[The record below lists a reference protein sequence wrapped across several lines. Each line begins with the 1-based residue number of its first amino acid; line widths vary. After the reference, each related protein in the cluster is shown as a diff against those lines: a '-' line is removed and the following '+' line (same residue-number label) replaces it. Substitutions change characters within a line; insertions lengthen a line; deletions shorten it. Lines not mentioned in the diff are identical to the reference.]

1 MGNEGR
7 SSKRRKE
14 PVLRVGSI
22 LSTLLLLLSGLLC
35 LVGLLLLGHVQPL
48 LLAVFLA
55 VVLLYYSLMGWLK
68 RHGVWDPII
77 RWGLDLGHLAF
88 VTIAVYYSG
97 GFASPF
103 FMLYAICIV
112 AGGLRGGWTGTLRG
126 LGLCSVG
133 WTVLAVLVPPA
144 GLEQRAQ
151 LSMTLG
157 TFLALALVVGA
168 LTQRH
173 VGASKEALKRNQEI
187 AFLQEA
193 GRSLGSS
200 LDPQRVLAAT
210 LAQVNE
216 ILDVEAASLALV
228 DRETGFITFEL
239 AIGGGNDAVKGLRLE
254 PGQGIVGKSIADG
267 RAVLV
272 SDVMSDPQ
280 WFGGVDK
287 VSGYQTRSL
296 MCVPLRVKG
305 QVIGAVEVL
314 NKRDGPF
321 TDDDLRLVSSLGDL
335 AAQAIENAR
344 LHDEIRRH
352 VHNLQVAY
360 EEVRKL
366 DELKSAFIRNVSH
379 ELRTPLALIEGYT
392 ELLLDEQMGAL
403 EPEQLKAL
411 SLVADK
417 ASHLNR
423 LVNDIISLQTIGA
436 MGFDMVLLDMCALA
450 RRAAESLR
458 PKADK
463 AGIRLA
469 LEFLSAP
476 EQLQVQ
482 GDARRLAQVLI
493 HLLDN
498 AVKFS
503 PNGGQV
509 TLTLERDAEMAVL
522 RVVDEGIGLS
532 RDQLERVF
540 DRFYQV
546 DGSATRY
553 FGGTGLGLA
562 LVKEVVEAHG
572 GAVWAESEGA
582 PGRGCT
588 FTLCLLAHDGDAT
601 A

>member
-1 MGNEGR
+1 MSRAE
-7 SSKRRKE
+7 
-14 PVLRVGSI
+14 SI
-22 LSTLLLLLSGLLC
+22 LSGLL
-35 LVGLLLLGHVQPL
+35 LVLGVLLGASGLLLLGRIGILSV
-48 LLAVFLA
+48 AIFLA
-55 VVLLYYSLMGWLK
+55 VVLLYNLSLAWMI
-68 RHGVWDPII
+68 RRGVPDAYTTS
-77 RWGLDLGHLAF
+77 GLELGNLVF
-88 VTIAVYYSG
+88 VTIGVYYSG

-103 FMLYAICIV
+103 FALYAVYIV
-112 AGGLRGGWTGTLRG
+112 AGGLRSGWTGTLRS
-126 LGLCSVG
+126 LGICAASWGILV
-133 WTVLAVLVPPA
+133 VLAPPA
-144 GLEQRAQ
+144 ILEQWAQ
-151 LSMTLG
+151 LSMLLG
-157 TFLALALVVGA
+157 SFLVLSLAVGVW
-168 LTQRH
+168 TQRH
-173 VGASKEALKRNQEI
+173 AGVAQEALKRNQEI

-254 PGQGIVGKSIADG
+254 PGQGIVGQSIADG

-272 SDVMSDPQ
+272 SDVMSDPR
-280 WFGGVDK
+280 WFGGVDQ

-305 QVIGAVEVL
+305 QVIGALEVL

-321 TDDDLRLVSSLGDL
+321 TGDDLRLVSSLGDL

-352 VHNLQVAY
+352 VEDLQAAY
-360 EEVRKL
+360 DEVRKL
-366 DELKSAFIRNVSH
+366 DELKSAFIRTVSH

-392 ELLLDEQMGAL
+392 ELLLDEQMGVL
-403 EPEQLKAL
+403 QPEQLKAL
-411 SLVADK
+411 TLVADK
-417 ASHLNR
+417 ATDLNR
-423 LVNDIISLQTIGA
+423 LVNDIISLQTIGS
-436 MGFDMVLLDMCALA
+436 MGFDMELLSTSALA
-450 RRAAESLR
+450 REAVEALR

-463 AGIRLA
+463 ANIQLVLDIG
-469 LEFLSAP
+469 SA
-476 EQLQVQ
+476 EEDLRVN
-482 GDARRLAQVLI
+482 GDARRLRQVLS

-503 PNGGQV
+503 PNGGEV
-509 TLTLERDAEMAVL
+509 SLTMVREAEMAVIQ
-522 RVVDEGIGLS
+522 VVDQGIGLS
-532 RDQLERVF
+532 CDELERVF

-553 FGGTGLGLA
+553 FGGVGLGLA

-572 GAVWAESEGA
+572 GAVWAESEGVA
-582 PGRGCT
+582 GKGCT
-588 FTLCLLAHDGDAT
+588 FTLCLPAHDGDSMT
-601 A
+601 

>member
-1 MGNEGR
+1 MSRAE
-7 SSKRRKE
+7 
-14 PVLRVGSI
+14 SI
-22 LSTLLLLLSGLLC
+22 LSGLL
-35 LVGLLLLGHVQPL
+35 LVLGVLLGASGLLLLGRIGILSV
-48 LLAVFLA
+48 AIFLA
-55 VVLLYYSLMGWLK
+55 VILLCNLSLAWMI
-68 RHGVWDPII
+68 RRGVPDAYTT
-77 RWGLDLGHLAF
+77 WGLELGNLVF
-88 VTIAVYYSG
+88 VTIGVYYSG

-103 FMLYAICIV
+103 FALYAVYIV
-112 AGGLRGGWTGTLRG
+112 AGGLRSGWTGTLRS
-126 LGLCSVG
+126 LGICAASWGILV
-133 WTVLAVLVPPA
+133 VLAPPA
-144 GLEQRAQ
+144 ILEQWAQ
-151 LSMTLG
+151 LSMLLG
-157 TFLALALVVGA
+157 SFLVLSLAVGVW
-168 LTQRH
+168 TQRH
-173 VGASKEALKRNQEI
+173 AGVAQEALKRNQEI

-254 PGQGIVGKSIADG
+254 PGQGIVGQSIADG

-272 SDVMSDPQ
+272 SDVMSDPR
-280 WFGGVDK
+280 WFGGVDQ

-305 QVIGAVEVL
+305 QVIGALEVL

-321 TDDDLRLVSSLGDL
+321 TGDDLRLVSSLGDL

-352 VHNLQVAY
+352 VEDLQAAY
-360 EEVRKL
+360 DEVRKL
-366 DELKSAFIRNVSH
+366 DELKSAFIRTVSH

-392 ELLLDEQMGAL
+392 ELLLDEQMGVL
-403 EPEQLKAL
+403 QPEQLKAL
-411 SLVADK
+411 TLVADK
-417 ASHLNR
+417 ATDLNR
-423 LVNDIISLQTIGA
+423 LVNDIISLQTIGS
-436 MGFDMVLLDMCALA
+436 MGFDMELLSTSALA
-450 RRAAESLR
+450 REAVEALR

-463 AGIRLA
+463 ANIQLVLDIG
-469 LEFLSAP
+469 SA
-476 EQLQVQ
+476 EEDLRVN
-482 GDARRLAQVLI
+482 GDARRLRQVLS

-503 PNGGQV
+503 PNGGEV
-509 TLTLERDAEMAVL
+509 SLTMVREAEMAVIQ
-522 RVVDEGIGLS
+522 VVDQGIGLS
-532 RDQLERVF
+532 CDELERVF

-553 FGGTGLGLA
+553 FGGVGLGLA

-572 GAVWAESEGA
+572 GAVWAESEGVA
-582 PGRGCT
+582 GKGCT
-588 FTLCLLAHDGDAT
+588 FTLCLPAHDGDSMT
-601 A
+601 